1 MVTQMTEDRNNSLF
15 NEEVKNQYLH
25 EMILIGSIS
34 EETSK
39 SYNRI
44 FTVTNEIE
52 EALGKD
58 LSEFTLQE
66 IETILYGFK
75 ANNRN
80 TVESYAR
87 IISSYL
93 NWCVQQGI
101 SKRNPLYVLNPTDFE
116 KYLTNEEEYF
126 TDAQLRRYEDQC
138 QNYQDAVII
147 RLLFN
152 GVGGKQLTEIRNLKK
167 DEVDFIQ
174 KRMKLINTLSS
185 DDNGNPLQFTERWI
199 DIDERTISLLVGAMG
214 QKIYTKRNGDMI
226 PRENIRP
233 YTDLVDNQY
242 IVRAS
247 ITKTEKFNSPVDKF
261 VIYRRVQTIA
271 ESLGIEEFTAKFIQR
286 SGMIHYANQLIRD
299 EKLTLNDIKMVAD
312 RFNLKSYHNLKGF
325 LTVEN
330 IRKTYPKNGEE

>member
-233 YTDLVDNQY
+233 YTDLVDNKY

>member
-1 MVTQMTEDRNNSLF
+1 MVTKMTEGRNNSLF
-15 NEEVKNQYLH
+15 NDEVKSQYLH

-34 EETSK
+34 EDTSK
-39 SYNRI
+39 SYSRI
-44 FTVTNEIE
+44 FGVTKEKE

-58 LSEFTLQE
+58 LNQFTLEE
-66 IETILYGFK
+66 IETILYDFK

-93 NWCVQQGI
+93 NWCVEQGLAR
-101 SKRNPLYVLNPTDFE
+101 RNPLYALNPTDFE
-116 KYLTNEEEYF
+116 KYLTNEEVYF
-126 TDAQLRRYEDQC
+126 TDTQLRRWEDRC
-138 QNYQDAVII
+138 ENYQDAVII

-167 DEVDFIQ
+167 SEVDFIQ
-174 KRMKLINTLSS
+174 RRMKLINTLSS
-185 DDNGNPLQFTERWI
+185 DENGNPHKFTERWI
-199 DIDERTISLLVGAMG
+199 DIDERTASLLLGAMS

-226 PRENIRP
+226 PKENIRP

-247 ITKTEKFNSPVDKF
+247 ITKTEKFNNPVDKF

-271 ESLGIEEFTAKFIQR
+271 ESLGIEDFTAKFIQR
-286 SGMIHYANQLIRD
+286 SGMIHYANELIKD
-299 EKLTLNDIKMVAD
+299 EQLTLNDIKMVAD

-330 IRKTYPKNGEE
+330 IRKTYPINN

>member
-1 MVTQMTEDRNNSLF
+1 MVTKMTEDRNNSLF
-15 NEEVKNQYLH
+15 NQENKNQYLH
-25 EMILIGSIS
+25 EMIMIGSIS

-44 FTVTNEIE
+44 FGVTKGVE

-58 LSEFTLQE
+58 LAQFTLE
-66 IETILYGFK
+66 ELETILYSFK

-80 TVESYAR
+80 TVESYGR

-93 NWCVQQGI
+93 NWCVQQGL
-101 SKRNPLYVLNPTDFE
+101 SKRNPLYALNPTDFE
-116 KYLTNEEEYF
+116 KYLTNEEMYF
-126 TDAQLRRYEDQC
+126 TDNQLRRWEDRC
-138 QNYQDAVII
+138 ENYQDAVIF

-167 DEVDFIQ
+167 SEVDIAN
-174 KRMKLINTLSS
+174 KRMKLVNTLLS
-185 DDNGNPLQFTERWI
+185 DESGNPCKFTERWI
-199 DIDERTISLLVGAMG
+199 DIDDRTVSLLEGAMN

-226 PRENIRP
+226 PMENIRP
-233 YTDLVDNQY
+233 YTDLVDNHF
-242 IVRAS
+242 VLRAS
-247 ITKTEKFNSPVDKF
+247 ITKTEKLNNPVDKF
-261 VIYRRVQTIA
+261 VIYRRVQMIS
-271 ESLGIEEFTAKFIQR
+271 ESLGIEDFTAKFIQR

-330 IRKTYPKNGEE
+330 IRKAYPKNSKE